1 MSAPMPT
8 DQLVYIITNLGLG
21 GAILYVFYKYL
32 DKLDGLTQA
41 LNDLRVTQ
49 EKLMTLLDIYIKREV
64 GSK

>member
-1 MSAPMPT
+1 MSSPMPA
-8 DQLVYIITNLGLG
+8 DQLVYIVTNLGLG

-41 LNDLRVTQ
+41 LNDLRATQ

>member
-1 MSAPMPT
+1 MSSPMPT
-8 DQLVYIITNLGLG
+8 DQLVYIVTNLGLG

-41 LNDLRVTQ
+41 LNDLRATQ

>member
-41 LNDLRVTQ
+41 LNDLRATQ
-49 EKLMTLLDIYIKREV
+49 EKLITLLDIYIKKEV
-64 GSK
+64 DNK

>member
-32 DKLDGLTQA
+32 DKLDSLTQA
-41 LNDLRVTQ
+41 LNDLRATQ
-49 EKLMTLLDIYIKREV
+49 EKLITLLDIYIKKEA

>member
-1 MSAPMPT
+1 MSSPMPA
-8 DQLVYIITNLGLG
+8 DQFVYIVTNLGLG

-49 EKLMTLLDIYIKREV
+49 EKLMTLLDLYLKKEAD
-64 GSK
+64 GK

>member
-1 MSAPMPT
+1 MSATMPT

-32 DKLDGLTQA
+32 DKLDSLTQA
-41 LNDLRVTQ
+41 LNDLRATQ
-49 EKLMTLLDIYIKREV
+49 EKLITLLDIYIKKEA

>member
-41 LNDLRVTQ
+41 LNDLRATQ